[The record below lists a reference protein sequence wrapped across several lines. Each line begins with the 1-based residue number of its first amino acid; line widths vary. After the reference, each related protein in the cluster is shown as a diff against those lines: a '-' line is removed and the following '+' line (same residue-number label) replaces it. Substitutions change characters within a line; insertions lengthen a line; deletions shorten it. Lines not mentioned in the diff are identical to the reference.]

1 MKMIRRKQFPG
12 KTAALALALT
22 TVILGGCGKSGQA
35 AKPTEPSPTPAQAA
49 VTETAAPTAAP
60 IKPVRQVG
68 ERFEG
73 SFTFQGMEEKVQY
86 EHIRSDAVGFE
97 MDLDYE
103 SFKRVADADTERF
116 VSVWDD
122 PAKPENY
129 LEVRA
134 DAGSAESV
142 AEALTAELSKEY
154 DVTTLEQQL
163 DSGARAIR
171 LEASVVKGTNQMAEN
186 LNSVYIIPAPDGC
199 RVAWVRCFVT
209 DSEGFSLRVSKMV
222 NTLTAIDRK

>member
-1 MKMIRRKQFPG
+1 MIRRKQFPG

-22 TVILGGCGKSGQA
+22 TVILSGCGKSGQA
-35 AKPTEPSPTPAQAA
+35 AKPAEPAPTPAPA
-49 VTETAAPTAAP
+49 VAETAAPVRPA
-60 IKPVRQVG
+60 RQVG

-103 SFKRVADADTERF
+103 SFKRVADGDCERF

-122 PAKPENY
+122 QARPENY

-134 DAGSAESV
+134 DARSAEAV
-142 AEALTAELSKEY
+142 AEALTAELSEEY
-154 DVTTLEQQL
+154 DVTTLEQEL

-171 LEASVVKGTNQMAEN
+171 LEASVIKGANQMADN

-199 RVAWVRCFVT
+199 RIAWVRCFIT

-222 NTLTAIDRK
+222 NTLTAIDRQ